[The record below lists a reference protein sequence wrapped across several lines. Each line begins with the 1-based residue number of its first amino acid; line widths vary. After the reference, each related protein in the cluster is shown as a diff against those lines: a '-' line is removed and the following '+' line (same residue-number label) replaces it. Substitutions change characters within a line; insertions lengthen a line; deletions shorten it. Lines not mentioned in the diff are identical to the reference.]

1 MSQTSAGYPLDNG
14 DNADLPRCPME
25 AMADRIRCMK
35 RPAWLSAI
43 AWRDDYGVPFC
54 YMMLDGE
61 ITTPEQLDDLINFL
75 QEVRG

>member
-25 AMADRIRCMK
+25 ALADRFLDVTCPK
-35 RPAWLSAI
+35 WLKPA
-43 AWRDDYGVPFC
+43 AWREPTGECYFRVAGVI
-54 YMMLDGE
+54 GK
-61 ITTPEQLDDLINFL
+61 PEQLDDLINFL